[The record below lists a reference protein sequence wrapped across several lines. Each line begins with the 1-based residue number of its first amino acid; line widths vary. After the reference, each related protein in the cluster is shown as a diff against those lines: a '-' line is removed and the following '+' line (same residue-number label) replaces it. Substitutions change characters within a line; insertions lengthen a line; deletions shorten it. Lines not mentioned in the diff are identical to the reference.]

1 MEKKCIFSLS
11 YTLSWS
17 CFVRGLGVCVCVVI
31 VFCMKM
37 HSLHHTHHPS
47 IINNL
52 LGAIY
57 AQQSFFCPFEF
68 QEERSAG
75 SSSLQFGASALAR
88 VLRCLRSRE
97 VALWLFLR
105 CLDLV
110 LIVLRFRWIVG
121 LYCTEKHT

>member
-1 MEKKCIFSLS
+1 MIEIWSEAFFIASGRLEGDGEKMHFFSLLYS
-11 YTLSWS
+11 FLVNV
-17 CFVRGLGVCVCVVI
+17 FMRGLGVCVCVVI

-47 IINNL
+47 IIHNQ

-75 SSSLQFGASALAR
+75 SSSLQFGASA
-88 VLRCLRSRE
+88 
-97 VALWLFLR
+97 
-105 CLDLV
+105 
-110 LIVLRFRWIVG
+110 
-121 LYCTEKHT
+121 